1 MMAESKSV
9 AVVPLNGNNYPTWK
23 IQCKMALMKDGL
35 WGITTGSETAPPPE
49 QVERYSKFATKR
61 DRALAMIVLSID
73 PSLLYLLGDPK
84 DLVVVWILL

>member
-9 AVVPLNGNNYPTWK
+9 AVVPLNGNNYLTWK

-49 QVERYSKFATKR
+49 QVERYS
-61 DRALAMIVLSID
+61 
-73 PSLLYLLGDPK
+73 
-84 DLVVVWILL
+84 